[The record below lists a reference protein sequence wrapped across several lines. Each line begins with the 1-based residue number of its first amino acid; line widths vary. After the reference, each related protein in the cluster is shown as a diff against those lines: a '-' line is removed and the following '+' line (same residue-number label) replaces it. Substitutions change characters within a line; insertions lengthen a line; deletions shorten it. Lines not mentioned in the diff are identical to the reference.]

1 MGMILNLRHVHP
13 LLFQDK
19 LGELKRQLAQL
30 NEGSHP
36 EWTKKLRRLE
46 TSYRERLRINTVI
59 RDLVRQRTFINDV
72 IRDLV
77 REHS

>member
-1 MGMILNLRHVHP
+1 MISLK
-13 LLFQDK
+13 QDK

-36 EWTKKLRRLE
+36 DWLKKLRRVE

-59 RDLVRQRTFINDV
+59 RDLVKLNSCFVQFKNNKLSWVNSDQ
-72 IRDLV
+72 
-77 REHS
+77 H